1 MTKTELI
8 KKLSDIEWEDF
19 EVKESK
25 SELPKNIWETVSA
38 FSNTAGG
45 WIVLGVKQKGKTY
58 EIVGVGS
65 PDKIE
70 QDFTNTLRGEK
81 FNAKLLPLCKKY
93 QFDEKVVLAFFI
105 PVSSKKPIYY
115 NNPANTFLR
124 TASGDQRASKEEID
138 AMYRDQAFGT
148 RSSES
153 AKEFT
158 LADLDMTS
166 VKEFRSCLSRID
178 PTHPYNKL
186 SDDIFL
192 QKVRITDN
200 GNLTYSGLFFL
211 GSNDAIQKAVPDF
224 RID

>member
-1 MTKTELI
+1 MTNHQNSIMTKTELI

-105 PVSSKKPIYY
+105 PVSSKNQFI
-115 NNPANTFLR
+115 
-124 TASGDQRASKEEID
+124 II
-138 AMYRDQAFGT
+138 
-148 RSSES
+148 
-153 AKEFT
+153 T
-158 LADLDMTS
+158 L
-166 VKEFRSCLSRID
+166 
-178 PTHPYNKL
+178 PTHFYGQPVVIN
-186 SDDIFL
+186 
-192 QKVRITDN
+192 VR
-200 GNLTYSGLFFL
+200 
-211 GSNDAIQKAVPDF
+211 AKK
-224 RID
+224 R